1 MTLHTI
7 MNRRRFL
14 RVLGGAAGV
23 VGLPGVLA
31 ACGQGGGG
39 ETTSLQDTGGETTG
53 SPATQA
59 ATSTSLVRL
68 SSIRTP
74 RDGGLYDDLIPNFEQ
89 KTGYQVE
96 LTAQSESAVYDLAR
110 DGGAD
115 VVISHYGHQSA
126 QAFVEDGF
134 GQWPQ
139 TVFFNQ
145 VALLGVPSDPAQVKG
160 LSDLVEAFRRIAQ
173 TQSPFIV
180 NDLEGGKYL
189 TEILWNSAGRP
200 AKEGWYLDQGLAKQD
215 AIEAAAQQGGYVF
228 WGLTPFLRTQQEY
241 SVDLQPLVLGDP
253 LLQRIIV
260 SIAVNPDK
268 VAGVNTEGVTA
279 FQQYLLDPSTQAR
292 IRDFRLPG
300 IDQQIWWPAGR
311 NNASYVLS
319 EL

>member
-1 MTLHTI
+1 LTLHTM

-23 VGLPGVLA
+23 VALPGTLA
-31 ACGQGGGG
+31 ACSQDAGG
-39 ETTSLQDTGGETTG
+39 ETTSLQGTGGETTG
-53 SPATQA
+53 SPATQT
-59 ATSTSLVRL
+59 ATSTSRVRL
-68 SSIRTP
+68 SSVRTP
-74 RDGGLYDDLIPNFEQ
+74 RDGGLYDDLLRNFEQ

-115 VVISHYGHQSA
+115 VVISHYGHESA

-139 TVFFNQ
+139 PVFFNQ
-145 VALLGVPSDPAQVKG
+145 LALLGVPSDPARVKG
-160 LSDLVEAFRRIAQ
+160 LSDLAEAFRRIAQ

-180 NDLEGGKYL
+180 NDLEGVKYL
-189 TEILWNSAGRP
+189 GEILWNSAGRP
-200 AKEGWYLDQGLAKQD
+200 DKEGWYLDQDWAKQD
-215 AIEAAAQQGGYVF
+215 AIEAAAQQGGYVI
-228 WGLTPFLRTQQEY
+228 WGLTPFLRTQQQH

-253 LLQRIIV
+253 LLQRIMV
-260 SIAVNPDK
+260 SIAVDPDK
-268 VAGVNTEGVTA
+268 VSEVNTEGVTA
-279 FQQYLLDPSTQAR
+279 FQQYLLDPITQAR

-311 NNASYVLS
+311 NNAGYILPK
-319 EL
+319 L

>member
-1 MTLHTI
+1 

-23 VGLPGVLA
+23 VGLPGALA

-39 ETTSLQDTGGETTG
+39 ETTSLQDIGGETTG
-53 SPATQA
+53 SPAALA

-126 QAFVEDGF
+126 QAFVEDSF

-139 TVFFNQ
+139 PVFFNQ
-145 VALLGVPSDPAQVKG
+145 VALLGVSSDPAQVKG

-311 NNASYVLS
+311 NNAGYVLS